1 MSTARL
7 SPSPAKKRLT
17 RQRSTASAAR
27 DADTLLTAVLDAAL
41 DCVVTIDEHGRIQ
54 EFNAAAERTFGY
66 RRSDVIGRVM
76 ADVIVPPKLRDAHRR
91 GLSSY
96 LDTGE
101 RRIIGRRIETEAMR
115 HDGATFA
122 VELTVTQLQ
131 LNGRPAFTAYMRDIS
146 ERIESDRRLVIAN
159 SLYQDL
165 IESLPVV
172 VYEADFGA
180 DGTWRYVSR
189 QIEDLLGF
197 PAAEWLADPTLWFR
211 QVHVE
216 DREVPLAQ
224 ERALRSRDPGARAV
238 CEYRMLTRSGQT
250 LWLRDTAVV
259 VPGDGEATSRMR
271 GVLVDVTERKD
282 LEAQLTRHA
291 FYDSLTGL
299 PNRALFMDRVQEA
312 IARASRRSEGMIG
325 VLFIDIDDF
334 KVVNDTLGHVAGDAL
349 LGEIGKRLTAGLRPS
364 DTPSRFGGD
373 EFTVLLDELHGPDEA
388 LQLAAR
394 LADRVAEPVRI
405 DGRDIVVTVS
415 IGIGIT
421 ADVEITAPDLV
432 RQADIAMYRA
442 KENGKARVELYDVA
456 MSAEAWRQLDLQ
468 RDLRQAVQ
476 RGELSVYYQPV
487 VELETGCIQEV
498 EALVRWE
505 HPQRGMLLP
514 GDFIPFAEA
523 TGLITQIDNLVLRQA
538 ARQVS
543 AWRRRFEA
551 ARSLMLAVNVSPLDF
566 REAALVDQV
575 VQALRDTGLPASSL
589 TVELTEGA
597 SMPGMELV
605 TAAIARLRTLGV
617 RVVIDDFGVGFGGL
631 DYVKRFRVHGLKIDR
646 SFVEGIADRPED
658 AAVVGAMLA
667 FGNALGLSV
676 VAEGI
681 ETADQLAVLRR
692 LGCDRGQGY
701 LLARPMPPE
710 ALEEMLTRNL
720 SLCHP

>member
-1 MSTARL
+1 
-7 SPSPAKKRLT
+7 
-17 RQRSTASAAR
+17 
-27 DADTLLTAVLDAAL
+27 
-41 DCVVTIDEHGRIQ
+41 
-54 EFNAAAERTFGY
+54 
-66 RRSDVIGRVM
+66 
-76 ADVIVPPKLRDAHRR
+76 
-91 GLSSY
+91 
-96 LDTGE
+96 
-101 RRIIGRRIETEAMR
+101 
-115 HDGATFA
+115 
-122 VELTVTQLQ
+122 
-131 LNGRPAFTAYMRDIS
+131 
-146 ERIESDRRLVIAN
+146 
-159 SLYQDL
+159 
-165 IESLPVV
+165 
-172 VYEADFGA
+172 
-180 DGTWRYVSR
+180 
-189 QIEDLLGF
+189 
-197 PAAEWLADPTLWFR
+197 
-211 QVHVE
+211 
-216 DREVPLAQ
+216 
-224 ERALRSRDPGARAV
+224 
-238 CEYRMLTRSGQT
+238 
-250 LWLRDTAVV
+250 
-259 VPGDGEATSRMR
+259 MR

-282 LEAQLTRHA
+282 LEGQLTRHA

-334 KVVNDTLGHVAGDAL
+334 KVVNDTLGHIAGDAL
-349 LGEIGKRLTAGLRPS
+349 LGEIGKRLTAGLRLS
-364 DTPSRFGGD
+364 DTSARFGGD

-442 KENGKARVELYDVA
+442 KENGKARVELFDVA
-456 MSAEAWRQLDLQ
+456 MSAEAWQRLDLQ

-487 VELETGCIQEV
+487 VELETGCIKEV

-543 AWRRRFEA
+543 AWQRRFEA

-575 VQALRDTGLPASSL
+575 VQVLRDTGLPASSL

-597 SMPGMELV
+597 SMPGQELV
-605 TAAIARLRTLGV
+605 TAAIARLSALGV

-646 SFVEGIADRPED
+646 SFVEGIADGPED

-710 ALEEMLTRNL
+710 AIEEMLTRNL
-720 SLCHP
+720 SLLPPVSGQIAARTAAAR